1 MGCLSGLLAPSD
13 TPLID
18 YTASDLERI
27 QNEIDSLYKSV
38 HLPLDRIYSKF
49 RLYNRFNVQQV
60 LPYVPAKL
68 RAKHSD
74 IVLIGYIDRVLR
86 NSGYLVE
93 KQSNNWNTYNEYK
106 CHPKEFLSLLKF
118 NYSNIERINDI
129 FRNRSGFNAHESSS
143 LRGCD
148 F

>member
-1 MGCLSGLLAPSD
+1 MAPAD

-27 QNEIDSLYKSV
+27 QNEIDSLYRNV
-38 HLPLDRIYSKF
+38 RLPLDRIYNKF
-49 RLYNRFNVQQV
+49 RTYHRFNVQQV
-60 LPYVPAKL
+60 LPYIPMKL
-68 RAKHSD
+68 RSKHSD

-86 NSGYLVE
+86 NSGYLME

-129 FRNRSGFNAHESSS
+129 FRNRSGFNAHESVTPQES
-143 LRGCD
+143 D